1 MTYKIVYQ
9 GGNNYAY
16 SRLDLI
22 KWLEILKDEAISD
35 IRKIYRS
42 GDSVSV
48 IDRYCKYVRKNA
60 PAVMAHQPEQ

>member
-1 MTYKIVYQ
+1 MNYKIVYQ

-16 SRLDLI
+16 GRLDLI

-35 IRKIYRS
+35 IRKVYRS

-48 IDRYCKYVRKNA
+48 INRYRKYVNKNA
-60 PAVMAHQPEQ
+60 PAVIPHQPEQ